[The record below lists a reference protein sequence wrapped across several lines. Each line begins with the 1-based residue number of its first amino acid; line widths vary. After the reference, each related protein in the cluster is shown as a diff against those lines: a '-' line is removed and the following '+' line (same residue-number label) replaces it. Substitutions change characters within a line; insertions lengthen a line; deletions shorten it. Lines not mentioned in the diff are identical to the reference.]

1 MQMPG
6 CSVVTVGD
14 TGAGKSTLLNA
25 MLGETSVLP
34 TNGESIVHLHPNSHP
49 RNVFLSAQRPTLWQH
64 LPANFVPETI
74 FQLFGWKWC
83 FFAIC
88 KNRKSL
94 GGGECG

>member
-34 TNGESIVHLHPNSHP
+34 TNGEPIVNIDQKLTSTKCVSIC
-49 RNVFLSAQRPTLWQH
+49 TKTTIWQH
-64 LPANFVPETI
+64 PPAISVPETI
-74 FQLFGWKWC
+74 FQLFGRKWC

-88 KNRKSL
+88 KNRRSL
-94 GGGECG
+94 GGGG